1 MGRRRLIVTLGVL
14 ALSLPGCDRGVEKC
28 EPAGGFIG
36 LSEEEARDLA
46 DRKNVTVR
54 VLSEGAIATAD
65 LRADR
70 VNLSFDGGSVKTATY
85 C

>member
-1 MGRRRLIVTLGVL
+1 MALGVL
-14 ALSLPGCDRGVEKC
+14 ALSVSGCERGIEKC
-28 EPAGGFIG
+28 EPAGAFIG
-36 LSEEEARDLA
+36 LTEEKARDLA